1 MKKISN
7 LIVLILSV
15 AVMASCEKVLDKEP
29 LTDFTNANFWTS
41 EKNVEMFANYFYNEW
56 VGYGNGTSTNG
67 VFYWQTLNDNQI
79 SSGFQDWYSRTVDAS
94 NGTWNGSYTE
104 IRRANT
110 LIEKVPGI
118 ESMNESAKNHW
129 IGVGRL
135 YRAYYHYVLV
145 RSFGDCVW
153 VDHVLDVTEQD
164 RDGYIFAARTDRD
177 IVMDN
182 VLEDLN
188 FAVSN
193 IKESNSRVEL
203 NRAVAQAIKSEI
215 CLYEGTFCK
224 YRSSSDGQK
233 APDASR
239 AQKFLNEC
247 KTASEAIINNGN
259 YALGSSY
266 RATYNS
272 IDLNGNKEMIMY
284 KKYALENSFC
294 HSLIDYTCSSTMQSG
309 MSKAAF
315 DSYLFLDGQ
324 CLANTS
330 YDKNDHATFTESATT
345 AWVADLTEVL
355 ANRDPR
361 LSESIDANLMYNG
374 TPYQRYGVG
383 HLTTSSSGYG
393 VLKFDTDAIPVA
405 YRPEGGKNYTD
416 APIFWLAEILLNH
429 AEACAELGNAGAA
442 VASINK
448 LRTRVRMPELS
459 TSPAHDPANNMGVSD
474 LIWEIRRERR
484 VEMMYDNN
492 DRYWSLIRWHQ
503 LDKLDTSK
511 YPDITKGAWVGDHL
525 IASSTAKVDSNG
537 YIDASAK
544 GTRTY
549 DKKHYLRPIPSGQI
563 DLNPNLGQNPGW

>member
-29 LTDFTNANFWTS
+29 LTDFTNSNFWTS

-110 LIEKVPGI
+110 LIAKVPGI
-118 ESMNESAKNHW
+118 ESMSEAAKNHW
-129 IGVGRL
+129 IGIGRL

-145 RSFGDCVW
+145 RSFGDCIW
-153 VDHVLDVTEQD
+153 VDHVLDVTD
-164 RDGYIFAARTDRD
+164 DDKDGYIFSARTDRD
-177 IVMDN
+177 VVMDK

-188 FAVSN
+188 FAVAN
-193 IKESNSRVEL
+193 INESTSRVAM
-203 NRAVAQAIKSEI
+203 NRAVAQALKAEI

-224 YRSSSDGQK
+224 YRSAADGQK
-233 APDASR
+233 APDTGR
-239 AQKFLNEC
+239 AQKFLTEC
-247 KTASEAIINNGN
+247 KTACEAIINNGN
-259 YALGSSY
+259 YALGNSY
-266 RATYNS
+266 RAVYNS
-272 IDLNGNKEMIMY
+272 IDLAGNKEMIMY

-315 DSYLFLDGQ
+315 DSYLFRDGQ
-324 CLANTS
+324 CLANTTL
-330 YDKNDHATFTESATT
+330 DKNDHATFTENATT
-345 AWVADLTEVL
+345 AWVADLSAVL

-361 LSESIDANLMYNG
+361 LSEAIDANLMYNG

-416 APIFWLAEILLNH
+416 APIFWLAEILLDH
-429 AEACAELGNAGAA
+429 AEACAELGDNATAA
-442 VASINK
+442 RSINK
-448 LRTRVRMPELS
+448 LRARAGMPDLS
-459 TSPAHDPANNMGVSD
+459 TAPAADPANNMGVSD
-474 LIWEIRRERR
+474 FLWEVRRERR
-484 VEMMYDNN
+484 VEMMYDKN
-492 DRYWSLIRWHQ
+492 DRYWSLVRWHQ
-503 LDKLDTSK
+503 LDKLDTSR
-511 YPDITKGAWVGDHL
+511 YPEIAKGAWVGDHL
-525 IASSTAKVDSNG
+525 TATSTAKVDANG
-537 YIDASAK
+537 YIDMTAK

>member
-29 LTDFTNANFWTS
+29 LTDFTNSNFWTS

-118 ESMNESAKNHW
+118 ESMSEAAKNHW
-129 IGVGRL
+129 VGVGRL
-135 YRAYYHYVLV
+135 YRALYHYYLV

-153 VDHVLDVTEQD
+153 VDHVLDVTEED
-164 RDGYIFAARTDRD
+164 RDGFIFAARTDRD
-177 IVMDN
+177 VVMDK

-188 FAVSN
+188 FAVGN
-193 IKESNSRVEL
+193 IRESSSRVEL

-224 YRSSSDGQK
+224 YRSSADGQK
-233 APDASR
+233 AADSGR
-239 AQKFLNEC
+239 AQKFLTEC

-259 YALGSSY
+259 YALCASY
-266 RATYNS
+266 RSIYNS

-315 DSYLFLDGQ
+315 DSYLFRDGN
-324 CLANTS
+324 CLANTTL
-330 YDKNDHATFTESATT
+330 DKNDHATFTESGST
-345 AWVADLTEVL
+345 WVADLSAVL
-355 ANRDPR
+355 ATRDPR
-361 LSESIDANLMYNG
+361 LSEAVDANLMYNG

-393 VLKFDTDAIPVA
+393 VLKFDTNEIPVA

-429 AEACAELGNAGAA
+429 AEACAELGDASSA
-442 VASINK
+442 VNSINK
-448 LRTRVRMPELS
+448 LRARAGMPDL
-459 TSPAHDPANNMGVSD
+459 TASPAADPANNMGVSD

-484 VEMMYDNN
+484 VEMMYDKN

-503 LDKLDTSK
+503 LDKLDTGK
-511 YPDITKGAWVGDHL
+511 YPEIAKGAWVGNHL
-525 IASSTAKVDSNG
+525 TESSTAKADANG
-537 YIDASAK
+537 YIDMTGK
-544 GTRTY
+544 GTRTF
-549 DKKHYLRPIPSGQI
+549 DKKHYLRPIPSGQL

>member
-29 LTDFTNANFWTS
+29 LTDFTNSNFWTS

-118 ESMNESAKNHW
+118 EGMTDAAKNHW
-129 IGVGRL
+129 VGVGRL
-135 YRAYYHYVLV
+135 YRALYHYYLV
-145 RSFGDCVW
+145 RSFGDCIW
-153 VDHVLDVTEQD
+153 VDHVLDVTDDD
-164 RDGYIFAARTDRD
+164 RDNYIFSSRTDRD
-177 IVMDN
+177 VVMDK

-193 IKESNSRVEL
+193 IRESTSRVEL

-224 YRSSSDGQK
+224 YRSSADGQK
-233 APDASR
+233 ASDSSR
-239 AQKFLNEC
+239 AQKFLTEC

-259 YALGSSY
+259 YALGASY
-266 RATYNS
+266 RAVYNS

-315 DSYLFLDGQ
+315 DSYLFRDGN
-324 CLANTS
+324 CLANTTL
-330 YDKNDHATFTESATT
+330 DKNDHAVFTESGNT
-345 AWVADLTEVL
+345 WVADLSRVL
-355 ANRDPR
+355 ATRDPR
-361 LSESIDANLMYNG
+361 LSEAIDANLMYNG
-374 TPYQRYGVG
+374 TPYQRFGVG

-393 VLKFDTDAIPVA
+393 VLKFDNSAIDVA

-429 AEACAELGNAGAA
+429 AEACAELGDNAGA
-442 VASINK
+442 VASVNK
-448 LRTRVRMPELS
+448 LRARAGMPNL
-459 TSPAHDPANNMGVSD
+459 TASPAADPANNMGVSD
-474 LIWEIRRERR
+474 LIWEVRRERR
-484 VEMMYDNN
+484 VEMMYDKN
-492 DRYWSLIRWHQ
+492 DRYWSLIRWQQ
-503 LDKLDTSK
+503 LDKLDTGK
-511 YPDITKGAWVGDHL
+511 YPDIAKGAWVGDHL
-525 IASSTAKVDSNG
+525 TESSTAKADANG
-537 YIDASAK
+537 YIDMTGK

>member
-29 LTDFTNANFWTS
+29 LTDFTNSNFWTS

-118 ESMNESAKNHW
+118 EGMTDAAKNHW
-129 IGVGRL
+129 VGVGRL
-135 YRAYYHYVLV
+135 YRALYHYYLV

-153 VDHVLDVTEQD
+153 VDHVLDVTEED
-164 RDGYIFAARTDRD
+164 RDGYIFSARIDRD

-193 IKESNSRVEL
+193 IRESSSRVEL

-224 YRSSSDGQK
+224 YRSSADGQK
-233 APDASR
+233 AADSGR
-239 AQKFLNEC
+239 AQKFLTEC

-259 YALGSSY
+259 YALGESY
-266 RATYNS
+266 RAVYNS

-315 DSYLFLDGQ
+315 DSYLFRDGN
-324 CLANTS
+324 CLANTTL
-330 YDKNDHATFTESATT
+330 DKNDHAVFTESGST
-345 AWVADLTEVL
+345 WVADISAVL

-393 VLKFDTDAIPVA
+393 VLKFDTNEIPVA

-429 AEACAELGNAGAA
+429 AEACVELGDNAAA
-442 VASINK
+442 VNSINK
-448 LRTRVRMPELS
+448 LRARAGMPNLT
-459 TSPAHDPANNMGVSD
+459 TSPAPDPANNMGVSD
-474 LIWEIRRERR
+474 LIWEVRRERR
-484 VEMMYDNN
+484 VEMMYDKN

-503 LDKLDTSK
+503 LDKLDTGK
-511 YPDITKGAWVGDHL
+511 YPDIAKGAWVGNHL
-525 IASSTAKVDSNG
+525 TESSTAKADANG
-537 YIDASAK
+537 YIDMTGK

-549 DKKHYLRPIPSGQI
+549 DKKHYLRPIPSGQL

>member
-29 LTDFTNANFWTS
+29 LTDFTNSNFWTS

-118 ESMNESAKNHW
+118 EGMSDAAKNHW
-129 IGVGRL
+129 VGVGRL
-135 YRAYYHYVLV
+135 YRALYHYYLV

-153 VDHVLDVTEQD
+153 VDHVLDVTEED
-164 RDGYIFAARTDRD
+164 RDGFIFSARTDRD
-177 IVMDN
+177 IVMDK

-193 IKESNSRVEL
+193 IRESSSRVEM
-203 NRAVAQAIKSEI
+203 NRAIAQAIKSEI

-224 YRSSSDGQK
+224 YRSSADGQK
-233 APDASR
+233 AADSGR
-239 AQKFLNEC
+239 AQKFLTEC

-259 YALGSSY
+259 YALGASY
-266 RATYNS
+266 RAVYNS

-315 DSYLFLDGQ
+315 DSYLFRDGN
-324 CLANTS
+324 CLANTTL
-330 YDKNDHATFTESATT
+330 DKNDHAVFTESGST
-345 AWVADLTEVL
+345 WVADISEVL

-393 VLKFDTDAIPVA
+393 VLKFDTNEIPVA

-429 AEACAELGNAGAA
+429 AEACVELGDNAAA
-442 VASINK
+442 VNSINK
-448 LRTRVRMPELS
+448 LRARAGMPNLT
-459 TSPAHDPANNMGVSD
+459 TSPAADPANNMGVSD
-474 LIWEIRRERR
+474 LIWEVRRERR
-484 VEMMYDNN
+484 VEMMYDKN

-511 YPDITKGAWVGDHL
+511 YPDIAKGAWVGNHL
-525 IASSTAKVDSNG
+525 TESSTAKADANG
-537 YIDASAK
+537 YIDMTGK

-549 DKKHYLRPIPSGQI
+549 DKKHYLRPIPSGQL

>member
-29 LTDFTNANFWTS
+29 LTDFTNSNFWTS

-118 ESMNESAKNHW
+118 EGMSDAAKNHW
-129 IGVGRL
+129 VGVGRL
-135 YRAYYHYVLV
+135 YRALYHYYLV

-153 VDHVLDVTEQD
+153 VDHVLDVTEED
-164 RDGYIFAARTDRD
+164 RDGFIFSARTDRD
-177 IVMDN
+177 IVMDK

-193 IKESNSRVEL
+193 IRESSSRVEM

-224 YRSSSDGQK
+224 YRSSADGQK
-233 APDASR
+233 AADSGR
-239 AQKFLNEC
+239 AQKFLTEC

-259 YALGSSY
+259 YALGASY
-266 RATYNS
+266 RAVYNS

-315 DSYLFLDGQ
+315 DSYLFRDGN
-324 CLANTS
+324 CLANTTL
-330 YDKNDHATFTESATT
+330 DKNDHAVFTESGST
-345 AWVADLTEVL
+345 WVADISEVL

-393 VLKFDTDAIPVA
+393 VLKFDTNEIPVA

-429 AEACAELGNAGAA
+429 AEACVELGDNAAA
-442 VASINK
+442 VNSINK
-448 LRTRVRMPELS
+448 LRARAGMPNLT
-459 TSPAHDPANNMGVSD
+459 TSPAADPANNMGVSD
-474 LIWEIRRERR
+474 LIWEVRRERR
-484 VEMMYDNN
+484 VEMMYDKN

-511 YPDITKGAWVGDHL
+511 YPDIAKGAWVGNHL
-525 IASSTAKVDSNG
+525 TESSTAKADANG
-537 YIDASAK
+537 YIDMTGK

-549 DKKHYLRPIPSGQI
+549 DKKHYLRPIPSGQL

>member
-29 LTDFTNANFWTS
+29 LTEFTNSNFWTS

-110 LIEKVPGI
+110 IIEKVPGI
-118 ESMNESAKNHW
+118 EGMSDAAKNHW
-129 IGVGRL
+129 VGVGRL
-135 YRAYYHYVLV
+135 YRALYHYYLV

-153 VDHVLDVTEQD
+153 VDHVLDVTDED
-164 RDGYIFAARTDRD
+164 KDGYIFSARTDRD
-177 IVMDN
+177 IVMDK

-193 IKESNSRVEL
+193 IRESSSRVEM

-224 YRSSSDGQK
+224 YRSSADGQK
-233 APDASR
+233 AADSGR

-247 KTASEAIINNGN
+247 KTACEAIINNGN
-259 YALGSSY
+259 YALGASY
-266 RATYNS
+266 RAVYNS
-272 IDLNGNKEMIMY
+272 IDLAGNKEMIMY
-284 KKYALENSFC
+284 KKYTLEDSFC

-315 DSYLFLDGQ
+315 DSYLFRDGN
-324 CLANTS
+324 CLANTTL
-330 YDKNDHATFTESATT
+330 DKNDHAVFTESEST
-345 AWVADLTEVL
+345 WVADISSVL

-393 VLKFDTDAIPVA
+393 VLKFDTNEIPVA

-429 AEACAELGNAGAA
+429 AEACVELGDNAAA
-442 VASINK
+442 VNSINK
-448 LRTRVRMPELS
+448 LRARAGMPNLT
-459 TSPAHDPANNMGVSD
+459 TSPAPDPANNMGVSD
-474 LIWEIRRERR
+474 LIWEVRRERR
-484 VEMMYDNN
+484 VEMMYDKN

-503 LDKLDTSK
+503 LDKLDTGK
-511 YPDITKGAWVGDHL
+511 YPDIAKGAWVGNHL
-525 IASSTAKVDSNG
+525 TESSTAKADANG
-537 YIDASAK
+537 YIDMTGK

-549 DKKHYLRPIPSGQI
+549 DKKHYLRPIPSGQL

>member
-7 LIVLILSV
+7 IIVLILSV

-29 LTDFTNANFWTS
+29 LTDFTNSNFWTS

-118 ESMNESAKNHW
+118 EGMSDAAKNHW
-129 IGVGRL
+129 VGVGRL
-135 YRAYYHYVLV
+135 YRALYHYYLV

-153 VDHVLDVTEQD
+153 VDHVLDVTEED
-164 RDGYIFAARTDRD
+164 RDGFIFSARTDRD
-177 IVMDN
+177 IVMDK

-193 IKESNSRVEL
+193 IRESSSRVEM

-224 YRSSSDGQK
+224 YRSSADGQK
-233 APDASR
+233 AADSGR
-239 AQKFLNEC
+239 AQKFLTEC

-259 YALGSSY
+259 YALGASY
-266 RATYNS
+266 RAVYNS

-315 DSYLFLDGQ
+315 DSYLFRDGN
-324 CLANTS
+324 CLANTTL
-330 YDKNDHATFTESATT
+330 DKNDHAVFTESGST
-345 AWVADLTEVL
+345 WVADISEVL

-393 VLKFDTDAIPVA
+393 VLKFDTNEIPVA

-429 AEACAELGNAGAA
+429 AEACVELGDNAAA
-442 VASINK
+442 VNSINK
-448 LRTRVRMPELS
+448 LRARAGMPNLT
-459 TSPAHDPANNMGVSD
+459 TSPAADPANNMGVSD
-474 LIWEIRRERR
+474 LIWEVRRERR
-484 VEMMYDNN
+484 VEMMYDKN

-511 YPDITKGAWVGDHL
+511 YPDIAKGAWVGNHL
-525 IASSTAKVDSNG
+525 TESSTAKADANG
-537 YIDASAK
+537 YIDMTGK

-549 DKKHYLRPIPSGQI
+549 DKKHYLRPIPSGQL

>member
-29 LTDFTNANFWTS
+29 LTDFTNSNFWTS

-118 ESMNESAKNHW
+118 EGMSDAAKNHW
-129 IGVGRL
+129 VGVGRL
-135 YRAYYHYVLV
+135 YRALYHYYLV

-153 VDHVLDVTEQD
+153 VDHVLDVTEED
-164 RDGYIFAARTDRD
+164 RDGFIFSARTDRD
-177 IVMDN
+177 IVMDK

-193 IKESNSRVEL
+193 IRESSSRVEM

-224 YRSSSDGQK
+224 YRSSADGQK
-233 APDASR
+233 AADSGR
-239 AQKFLNEC
+239 AQKFLTEC

-259 YALGSSY
+259 YALGASY
-266 RATYNS
+266 RAVYNS

-294 HSLIDYTCSSTMQSG
+294 HSLIDYTCSSTMQRG

-315 DSYLFLDGQ
+315 DSYLFRDGN
-324 CLANTS
+324 CLANTTL
-330 YDKNDHATFTESATT
+330 DKNDHAVFTESGST
-345 AWVADLTEVL
+345 WVADISEVL

-393 VLKFDTDAIPVA
+393 VLKFDTNEIPVA

-429 AEACAELGNAGAA
+429 AEACVELGDNAAA
-442 VASINK
+442 VNSINK
-448 LRTRVRMPELS
+448 LRARAGMPNLT
-459 TSPAHDPANNMGVSD
+459 TSPAADPANNMGVSD
-474 LIWEIRRERR
+474 LIWEVRRERR
-484 VEMMYDNN
+484 VEMMYDKN

-511 YPDITKGAWVGDHL
+511 YPDIAKGAWVGNHL
-525 IASSTAKVDSNG
+525 TESSTAKADANG
-537 YIDASAK
+537 YIDMTGK

-549 DKKHYLRPIPSGQI
+549 DKKHYLRPIPSGQL

>member
-29 LTDFTNANFWTS
+29 LTDFTNSNFWTS

-118 ESMNESAKNHW
+118 EGMTDAAKNHW
-129 IGVGRL
+129 VGVGRL
-135 YRAYYHYVLV
+135 YRALYHYYLV

-153 VDHVLDVTEQD
+153 VDHVLDVTEED
-164 RDGYIFAARTDRD
+164 RDGFIFSARTDRD
-177 IVMDN
+177 VVMDK

-193 IKESNSRVEL
+193 IRESSSRVEL

-233 APDASR
+233 AADSGR
-239 AQKFLNEC
+239 AQKFLTEC

-259 YALGSSY
+259 YALGASY
-266 RATYNS
+266 RAVYNS

-315 DSYLFLDGQ
+315 DSYLFRDGN
-324 CLANTS
+324 CLANTTL
-330 YDKNDHATFTESATT
+330 DKNDHATFTESGST
-345 AWVADLTEVL
+345 WVADISEVL

-393 VLKFDTDAIPVA
+393 VLKFDTNEIPVA

-429 AEACAELGNAGAA
+429 AEACAELGDASSA
-442 VASINK
+442 VNSINK
-448 LRTRVRMPELS
+448 LRARAGMPNL
-459 TSPAHDPANNMGVSD
+459 TASPAADPANNMGVSD
-474 LIWEIRRERR
+474 LIWEVRRERR
-484 VEMMYDNN
+484 VEMMYDKN

-511 YPDITKGAWVGDHL
+511 YPDIAKGAWVGNHL
-525 IASSTAKVDSNG
+525 TESSTAKVDANG
-537 YIDASAK
+537 YIDMTGK

-549 DKKHYLRPIPSGQI
+549 DKKHYLRPIPSGQL